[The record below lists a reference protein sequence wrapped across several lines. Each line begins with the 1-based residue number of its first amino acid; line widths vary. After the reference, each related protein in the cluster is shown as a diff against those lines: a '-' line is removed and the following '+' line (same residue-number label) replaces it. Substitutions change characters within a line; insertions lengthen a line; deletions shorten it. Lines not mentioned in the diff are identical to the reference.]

1 MTAPADTPTYSGM
14 PTSSAEPTHSLADA
28 AAGKLYGEKTQAP
41 ELVPFRF
48 RCLVDGEPEDH
59 QFYARPSLDIHKM
72 RRAYGLQRLADI
84 QQTITQTG
92 GLPRELVEALGSVY
106 TFVGSML
113 TDRDG
118 VPASWDASPPRTG
131 PEGQQYPAGPDY
143 LVARPGEAMAHVRL
157 PDGTVVDYSDS
168 RVWDAQRL
176 DQASSKRRW
185 NIITSDEER
194 LIGIEEVVELVGDL
208 LGKAGGDRPLGE
220 SSPSSTPP
228 ITGQS
233 GPTSTAGSP
242 SPA

>member
-1 MTAPADTPTYSGM
+1 MSAPSDTPLYSGM
-14 PTSSAEPTHSLADA
+14 PTTSAEPTHSLAQA
-28 AAGKLYGEKTQAP
+28 AAGKLYGEKATAP

-92 GLPRELVEALGSVY
+92 GLPRELVDALGSVY

-118 VPASWDASPPRTG
+118 VSASWDATPPKTDPDG
-131 PEGQQYPAGPDY
+131 TWHAPGPDY
-143 LVARPGEAMAHVRL
+143 LPARPGEAMAHVRL

-168 RVWDAQRL
+168 RVWDAQRIA
-176 DQASSKRRW
+176 QASSKRRW
-185 NIITSDEER
+185 NVITSDEER
-194 LIGIEEVVELVGDL
+194 VIGIEEVVELVGDL
-208 LGKAGGDRPLGE
+208 LSRAGGDRPLDG

-228 ITGQS
+228 STGPS
-233 GPTSTAGSP
+233 APTSTAGSP